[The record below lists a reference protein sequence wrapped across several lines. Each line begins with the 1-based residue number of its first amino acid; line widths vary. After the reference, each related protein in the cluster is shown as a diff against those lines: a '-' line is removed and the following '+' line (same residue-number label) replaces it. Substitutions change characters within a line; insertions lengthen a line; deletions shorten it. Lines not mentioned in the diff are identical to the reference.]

1 MRVEMVTRED
11 LELFRLELVRDLR
24 EILQS
29 SQQQSNNEWLKNTEV
44 MKLLKVS
51 ANTVQRLRLAGK
63 LRSSKIGGIHYYRY
77 QDIQFLLESGL

>member
-44 MKLLKVS
+44 MKLLKVFARMS
-51 ANTVQRLRLAGK
+51 PSL
-63 LRSSKIGGIHYYRY
+63 
-77 QDIQFLLESGL
+77 